1 MLSTALIIAFAA
13 CYAIAL
19 ALEAIT
25 LRRRPAWFPTPL
37 IIATS
42 IALILHAIYLLRNAI
57 GANSLPISTAD
68 WLLWAGWLLGVVY
81 LAALFY
87 LPRSP
92 TGLVLLPL
100 TLVLVLSAQ
109 FANTQPLAAERSYY
123 LLGMLHGILLLAGT
137 VAVCI
142 GFLAGLMYLVQSY
155 SLKHSRSI
163 VNRLRLPSLEW
174 LERVNGRTL
183 GVSAVLIALG
193 FASGYVMTLAIH
205 RGDSTYHPWTDP
217 VVLSLAAM
225 LVWLVAAEG
234 FRLVYPAA
242 RRGRKVAYLTLASF
256 VFLVI
261 ALASFTLLD
270 NVHAPKRTDKQN
282 SQPSAQF
289 SPRSSLLSHVP
300 A

>member
-1 MLSTALIIAFAA
+1 MFSTALIIAFTAS
-13 CYAIAL
+13 YAIAF
-19 ALEAIT
+19 ALEALT

-37 IIATS
+37 IIATAV
-42 IALILHAIYLLRNAI
+42 ALSLHCFYLARNAI
-57 GANSLPISTAD
+57 GTNALPISTAD
-68 WLLWAGWLLGVVY
+68 WLLWAAWLLGVVY

-123 LLGMLHGILLLAGT
+123 LLGLLHGMLLLAGT
-137 VAVCI
+137 VAVCV

-174 LERVNGRTL
+174 LERVNSRTL
-183 GVSAVLIALG
+183 GLSAVLIALG

-225 LVWLVAAEG
+225 LVWLVAAEV

-256 VFLVI
+256 VFLI
-261 ALASFTLLD
+261 TAIASFTLVD
-270 NVHAPKRTDKQN
+270 TVHENPRKTKRIDH
-282 SQPSAQF
+282 SQT
-289 SPRSSLLSHVP
+289 P
-300 A
+300 AVMRNE